1 MTETLTYN
9 PTPADAPEL
18 NDEEKNSLEVAE
30 KLGQEENDLILGKFK
45 NAEELEKAYVELEK
59 KQGTEDEAEQD
70 VEDKSEEMSPAAEL
84 ITSASDEY
92 FSNEGKLSPETMEKF
107 TQMSSKDLVDAYMN
121 LQSQNPDVQSNIGP
135 AADLTDGEVN
145 SIHNSVGG
153 EAAYNNLLQWAANNV
168 EESKIDAFNTLINS
182 GNATAIQLAV
192 NGLKSEYETA
202 NGYEGRM
209 LSGKAART
217 TDGFRSQ
224 AEVVQ
229 AMSDPR
235 YEKDPAYRQDVY
247 DKLERSNVAF

>member
-1 MTETLTYN
+1 
-9 PTPADAPEL
+9 
-18 NDEEKNSLEVAE
+18 
-30 KLGQEENDLILGKFK
+30 
-45 NAEELEKAYVELEK
+45 
-59 KQGTEDEAEQD
+59 
-70 VEDKSEEMSPAAEL
+70 
-84 ITSASDEY
+84 
-92 FSNEGKLSPETMEKF
+92 MEKF

-121 LQSQNPDVQSNIGP
+121 LQAQNPDVQSNIGP

-235 YEKDPAYRQDVY
+235 YEMDPAYRQDVY